1 MPEYQRRGIG
11 SALLEHLLTART
23 ESTAVLTTLQDDRR
37 AVEFYRRQGWS
48 VLLSDFQFGAQT
60 PRYLLL
66 GRPLRS

>member
-1 MPEYQRRGIG
+1 
-11 SALLEHLLTART
+11 
-23 ESTAVLTTLQDDRR
+23 
-37 AVEFYRRQGWS
+37 VEFYRRQGWS